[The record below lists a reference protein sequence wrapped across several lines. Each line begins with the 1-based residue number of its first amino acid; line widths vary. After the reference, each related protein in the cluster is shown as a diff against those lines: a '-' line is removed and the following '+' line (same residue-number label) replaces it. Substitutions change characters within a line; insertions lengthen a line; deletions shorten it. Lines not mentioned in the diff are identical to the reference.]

1 MLEEGYVYDP
11 GSGTYY
17 IPSFEEPEQPAS
29 DADLT
34 TEYQGDPDMLAEG
47 FTYEPNLGVYLFDGE
62 DFPMMD
68 VPSLFLAASPNF
80 PDFNPNMVPWET
92 APDYIK
98 EILYNTP
105 FICTT
110 DRNYV
115 DPWKIPFVLVLT
127 NGDLV
132 RVIVGV
138 NLIFASYFAT
148 SESYTGRNPTGSY
161 VFCNVLDA
169 SGNINPGIEYAC
181 AYEARY
187 YFDTMDIAV
196 DWHSL
201 VPMATGNRLSRFT
214 GSLTS
219 KDFAWDYYLYGGN
232 NIGPGVSSANIPI
245 NSNQTSG
252 FPCISA
258 FSNSEYGFAAETVF
272 IKFSEDYPYAYFSSF
287 VPATYEEKQLETER
301 GILSGIKGMWE
312 SIKAL
317 PETIGEK
324 IKSLFVPSDGYFKDY
339 TNSFQTYFKD
349 CFGIIYELPDTVISI
364 IRDLS
369 QFSPSEDGYFIHFPE
384 VSMPVLDNGVWYDR
398 VIIEETDIT
407 FDFLEQGAFKSL
419 YTMYRSVVWLI
430 FVFALINLLIRKA
443 NNIFGG

>member
-1 MLEEGYVYDP
+1 MPDDFSGEISNEEETTLYAGDPELLEEGFSYDP
-11 GSGTYY
+11 YLGIYY
-17 IPSFEEPEQPAS
+17 I
-29 DADLT
+29 
-34 TEYQGDPDMLAEG
+34 
-47 FTYEPNLGVYLFDGE
+47 GE

-68 VPSLFLAASPNF
+68 LPSSFLAASPNF
-80 PDFNPNMVPWET
+80 PDFNPNLVPWEA

-105 FICTT
+105 FIAT
-110 DRNYV
+110 NSSSYPSGV
-115 DPWKIPFVLVLT
+115 PWKQPFVLVMT
-127 NGDLV
+127 NGSVV
-132 RVIVGV
+132 RVVVGI
-138 NLIFASYFAT
+138 NLIFGSYFAT
-148 SESYTGRNPTGSY
+148 QDSLISHSPTGTY
-161 VFCNVLDA
+161 IFCEVLDA
-169 SGNINPGIEYAC
+169 SASILPGVEYSC
-181 AYEARY
+181 AYEAR
-187 YFDTMDIAV
+187 FDINTLDVLV

-201 VPMATGNRLSRFT
+201 SPIATGNRFSRFT
-214 GSLTS
+214 GSLTGL
-219 KDFAWDYYLYGGN
+219 DLGWDYYLYGGN
-232 NIGPGVSSANIPI
+232 GIPPGRTGYTVPI
-245 NSNQTSG
+245 NVNQTSTY
-252 FPCISA
+252 PAVVCV
-258 FSNSEYGFAAETVF
+258 NDPELGFAGTSNF
-272 IKFSEDYPYAYFSSF
+272 LRFYEDYPYSYFSSF
-287 VPATYEEKQLETER
+287 VPATYEEKQLETEK

-324 IKSLFVPSDGYFKDY
+324 IKSLFVPSDGYFEDY
-339 TNSFQTYFKD
+339 TNSFQAYFKD

-369 QFSPSEDGYFIHFPE
+369 EFSPSEDGYFIHFPE
-384 VSMPVLDNGVWYDR
+384 VSMPVLDNGIWYDR